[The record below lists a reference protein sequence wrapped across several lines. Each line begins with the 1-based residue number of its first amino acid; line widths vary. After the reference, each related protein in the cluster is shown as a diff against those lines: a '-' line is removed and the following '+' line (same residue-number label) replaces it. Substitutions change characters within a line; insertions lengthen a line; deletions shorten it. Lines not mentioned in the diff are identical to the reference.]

1 MTRGVVLFG
10 VNNTK
15 IDYVQLCVMAAAFVK
30 KNMPGTS
37 VSLITDEPSY
47 YAQESKGKWSLSD
60 FFDNVV
66 MVPSQFKENFSN
78 ARKYKDTRYY
88 GIEAAFRN
96 ESRSLIYEL
105 TPYDETLLIDSDYL
119 VCNNSLSA
127 VWGSSE
133 DVMINTNATGLLHNK
148 LEGAEF
154 RLNPFGIKMYWATV
168 IYFKKNER
176 AKLLFDLVEHIKEN
190 WDFYKLTYDFPG
202 HLYRNDYAF
211 SIAIHILNGFVESD
225 EVVSPLPDDS
235 IFTALDTDQFFKI
248 RSPSDMSFFAND
260 TKETWKFY
268 ATRIKGL
275 NVHCMN
281 KLSLLNNMD
290 SIMEVLQ

>member
-15 IDYVQLCVMAAAFVK
+15 IDYVQLCVMSAGFVK

-37 VSLITDEPSY
+37 ITLITDEPSY
-47 YAQESKGKWSLSD
+47 YAQESKGKWPLSD

-66 MVPSQFKENFSN
+66 MIPSQFKEQFRN

-88 GIEAAFRN
+88 GFEAPFRN
-96 ESRSLIYEL
+96 EARSLIYEL

-119 VCNNSLSA
+119 VANNSLSA

-133 DVMINTNATGLLHNK
+133 DVMINTDAHGLLHNK

-176 AKLLFDLVEHIKEN
+176 AKLLFDLVEHIRDN

-202 HLYRNDYAF
+202 QLFRNDYAF

-225 EVVSPLPDDS
+225 EIVSPLPDNS

-248 RSPSDMSFFAND
+248 RSPSDMSFFVND
-260 TKETWKFY
+260 PKETWKFY
-268 ATRIKGL
+268 ASRVKGL

-290 SIMEVLQ
+290 SIMEVLE